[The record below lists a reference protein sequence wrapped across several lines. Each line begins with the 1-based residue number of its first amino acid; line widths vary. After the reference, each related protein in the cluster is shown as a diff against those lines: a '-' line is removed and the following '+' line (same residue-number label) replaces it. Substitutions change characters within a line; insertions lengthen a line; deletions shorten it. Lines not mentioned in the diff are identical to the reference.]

1 MSESRGR
8 GSGDCH
14 PDPEHREGEGAH
26 AGMRGAHARMAPFAA
41 LRVTVVF
48 LLPALLLAPTL
59 PLAAQDAPHIADNSF
74 LIEEA
79 YNQESGVV
87 QHISTFSRL
96 EGGGAWGFG
105 FTQEWPFRGI
115 QHQLS
120 YTVPVL
126 HVPVLTPDG
135 SGTGLGD
142 VLLNYRYQLVG
153 DGETP
158 LHVAPRLSVILP
170 TGSEDEGRGTGSVG
184 LQTNLPLSYVLS
196 DALVAHGNAGL
207 TLEGESGDVDANLG
221 ASAIWRVHRSVN
233 LMLETVWGSAQ
244 DDVVLLNPGV
254 RWAFDFDSGL
264 QIVPGFAYTFA
275 LGGDDAEALFLYL
288 SFEHPFRRE

>member
-1 MSESRGR
+1 MSLKSERLRQPEFNTEPAEAGYPLHASRFTL
-8 GSGDCH
+8 
-14 PDPEHREGEGAH
+14 H
-26 AGMRGAHARMAPFAA
+26 AF
-41 LRVTVVF
+41 
-48 LLPALLLAPTL
+48 LLLAL
-59 PLAAQDAPHIADNSF
+59 ASPLASQSAHIADNSF

-79 YNQESGVV
+79 YNQEGGVV
-87 QHISTFSRL
+87 QHISTLSRVD
-96 EGGGAWGFG
+96 GGAAWDFG
-105 FTQEWPFRGI
+105 FTQEWPFRGMR
-115 QHQLS
+115 HQLS

-126 HVPVLTPDG
+126 QADG

-158 LHVAPRLSVILP
+158 LHVAPRLSLILP

-184 LQTNLPLSYVLS
+184 LQTNLPVSYVLS
-196 DALVAHGNAGL
+196 DALAAHWNSGL
-207 TLEGESGDVDANLG
+207 TLHAESGDVDANLG
-221 ASAIWRVHRSVN
+221 ASAIWRFHRSVN

-264 QIVPGFAYTFA
+264 QIVPGVAYTFA
-275 LGGDDAEALFLYL
+275 LGGEEPDALFLYL
-288 SFEHPFRRE
+288 SFEHPFRRPLSP